1 MILLAAVLCGIGGA
15 AAFAQAPP
23 SGEIDLTGVDQVL
36 PPETAPVSTPLEEPA
51 PAPAP
56 LPTPTPTPVE
66 PVPPAPRSE
75 LTTAES
81 PATPSAPAASGS
93 TLWELVKAG
102 GWIGGILF
110 LLSLAAC
117 SLAIQ
122 LSMTIRRKTLLPPAL
137 AEEVGGA
144 LERGRLA
151 AAMDRCGRDRSFL
164 AQVLLGGLK
173 NFDGGWDDV
182 EEGASEALASETA
195 RLYRRTEFLSVI
207 GNIAP
212 MLGLL
217 GTVLGMVAAFGELA
231 SSDGLGRFANLAQGI
246 YFALVTTVD
255 GLLVAIPSLCVYSFF
270 NHRVATLS
278 AETAALTEELLRPL
292 RRHFLSQRAAGSS
305 GGSSINPPAAP
316 PSAPPAA
323 APRPMPS
330 LKTHRRAGEDDSE

>member
-1 MILLAAVLCGIGGA
+1 MILLAAVFCGIGGA
-15 AAFAQAPP
+15 AALAQAPS

-36 PPETAPVSTPLEEPA
+36 PPETSPAPTPSEEPA

-56 LPTPTPTPVE
+56 PPTPVE
-66 PVPPAPRSE
+66 PVLPAPASE

-81 PATPSAPAASGS
+81 PAAPSAPAASGS

-122 LSMTIRRKTLLPPAL
+122 LLMTIRRKTLLPLPL
-137 AEEVGGA
+137 AEEVGAA
-144 LERGRLA
+144 LERGRLS
-151 AAMDRCGRDRSFL
+151 AAMERCGQDRSFL

-231 SSDGLGRFANLAQGI
+231 ASDGLGRFANLAQGI

-278 AETAALTEELLRPL
+278 AETAALVEELLRPL
-292 RRHFLSQRAAGSS
+292 RRHFLSQRGAGPA
-305 GGSSINPPAAP
+305 GGNNPPAAP
-316 PSAPPAA
+316 PSAPPAV
-323 APRPMPS
+323 PRPMPS
-330 LKTHRRAGEDDSE
+330 LKNHRRAGGDDSE